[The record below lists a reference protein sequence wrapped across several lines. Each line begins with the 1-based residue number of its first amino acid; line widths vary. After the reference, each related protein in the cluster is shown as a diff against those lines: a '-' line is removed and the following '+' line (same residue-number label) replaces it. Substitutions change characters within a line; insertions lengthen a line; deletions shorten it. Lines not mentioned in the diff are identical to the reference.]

1 MEVAMSESPVQPTEA
16 DARELAAKLNELGAA
31 LPDGQRVLLERL
43 VADAKGDDV
52 QGFATMA
59 EYGLL
64 LVLISVA
71 LPATGPTTTSPA
83 PGSGTGATTGHHG
96 R

>member
-1 MEVAMSESPVQPTEA
+1 MSESPVQPTEE

-31 LPDGQRVLLERL
+31 LPEGQKMLLGKL

-52 QGFATMA
+52 QGFVSMS
-59 EYGLL
+59 EYPLL
-64 LVLISVA
+64 LALIVVS
-71 LPATGPTTTSPA
+71 LPATGTTTSPP